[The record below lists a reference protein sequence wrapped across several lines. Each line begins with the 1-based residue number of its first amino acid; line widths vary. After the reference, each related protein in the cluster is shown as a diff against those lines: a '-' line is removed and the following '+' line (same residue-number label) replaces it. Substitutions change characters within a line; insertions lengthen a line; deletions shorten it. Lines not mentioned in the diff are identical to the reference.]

1 LEYLKVVK
9 FGTPFLCI
17 QCKAELQIAK
27 SESIFRTYLT
37 FAASI
42 VVGFMVG
49 LRGWSL
55 GIGTVLLFFPIGL
68 LTSLVLDHTY
78 PPKLELS
85 NSTLRLR

>member
-9 FGTPFLCI
+9 FDAPFCCI

-27 SESIFRTYLT
+27 SENTFRAYLT
-37 FAASI
+37 IAISI
-42 VVGFMVG
+42 MVGFMFG
-49 LRGWSL
+49 LQGWSL

-78 PPKLELS
+78 APKLGLS